1 MSDAAAA
8 DVAVAGAADVL
19 VGADVGGAA
28 ADVVVVVVVVA
39 AVGVVAA
46 AAKCVCQPDPF
57 GW

>member
-28 ADVVVVVVVVA
+28 ADVVVVVVVA